1 MRVRF
6 RCSTLILD
14 YLVGLLACI
23 GFMGLYMF
31 YRHLLFSGNICFIEL
46 YLLYQVIFPLPSY
59 ICFIKLYL
67 LYRLI
72 YFICLYLLI
81 GSYGRY
87 RVVLLYR
94 LFCFIGLYLFAYIC
108 LSVHMAIIG
117 LFCFNGLFRF
127 ICLYTL
133 SAYIGFIGSYSRYR
147 GCFVLSANLSIF

>member
-1 MRVRF
+1 MV
-6 RCSTLILD
+6 CW
-14 YLVGLLACI
+14 LVLGLWAC
-23 GFMGLYMF
+23 
-31 YRHLLFSGNICFIEL
+31 ICFIGICFFRVIFALSSYICFIKL